1 MKILIVDDEAGIR
14 ESLSD
19 ILKDEGYS
27 VSTAE
32 SGSKGIE
39 KIYSELPDIVILD
52 LFLPGIPGMEILKKL
67 SKEKMTEK
75 TVIIVISGHGNIQTA
90 VEAIKMGAFDFI
102 EKPINFDRLL
112 SVIEKAKK
120 QISLIKE
127 TTILKERLSSETIIG
142 NSPAIKKLKEQIE
155 AVAPVDSTV
164 IIYGESGTGKE
175 LVARSIHNLSNR
187 ADAPFV
193 PINCAAIPDN
203 LIEAELFGYE
213 KGAFTGANA
222 RKKGKFEIADGGT
235 IFLDEIGDMPLMAQS
250 KLLRVLEEKAVER
263 IGSVEKIKVNVRVV
277 SATNKNLEKA
287 IEEGKFRE
295 DLYYRLNV
303 IPIRVPPLRERGE
316 DVLLLADHFLTKFSA
331 DYKRE
336 KPSLSEDA
344 KEILLKYSWPGN
356 VRELKNLM
364 ERLVILV
371 RKEKIEPDDLPDNML
386 NRQKFSVNRFTFLPL
401 KEAKEKFEKEYIVSI
416 LKETG
421 GDMKKAASRMQI
433 DLSNLYRKI
442 NKYGIS
448 SDAL

>member
-1 MKILIVDDEAGIR
+1 MKILVIDDEAGIR

-19 ILKDEGYS
+19 ILKDEGYN
-27 VSTAE
+27 VSLAE
-32 SGSKGIE
+32 SGSKGLE
-39 KIYSELPDIVILD
+39 KIYAEMPDIIILD
-52 LFLPGIPGMEILKKL
+52 LFLPGIPGMDILKRL
-67 SKEKMTEK
+67 SKERITEK
-75 TVIIVISGHGNIQTA
+75 SVIIVISGHGNIQTA

-112 SVIEKAKK
+112 SVLEKAKK
-120 QISLIKE
+120 QLTLIKE

-142 NSPAIKKLKEQIE
+142 TSPAIRKLKEQID

-175 LVARSIHNLSNR
+175 LVARSIHKLSKR
-187 ADAPFV
+187 ANAPFV

-235 IFLDEIGDMPLMAQS
+235 IFLDEIVDMPLMAQS

-263 IGSVEKIKVNVRVV
+263 IGSIEKINVDVRVV

-287 IEEGKFRE
+287 IEEGTFRE

-303 IPIRVPPLRERGE
+303 IPIHVPPLRERGE

-336 KPSLSEDA
+336 KPQLSDDV
-344 KEILLKYSWPGN
+344 KEIFLKYRWPGN

-371 RKEKIEPDDLPDNML
+371 RKEKIEPEDLPENMFT
-386 NRQKFSVNRFTFLPL
+386 RKGFSVNRFTTLPL
-401 KEAKEKFEKEYIVSI
+401 KEAREEFEKEYIISI
-416 LKETG
+416 LKETN
-421 GDMKKAASRMQI
+421 GDMKKAAAKMQI

-448 SDAL
+448 GDAV